1 MEECERG
8 YIATA
13 KAAAKQQREQAE
25 AALKSLEAGDAAPQP
40 PRMASRARIGV
51 E

>member
-1 MEECERG
+1 MQQHEQT

-13 KAAAKQQREQAE
+13 KEAARQQREQAE
-25 AALKSLEAGDAAPQP
+25 AALKSLEASDAQPQP
-40 PRMASRARIGV
+40 PRLAARLGA